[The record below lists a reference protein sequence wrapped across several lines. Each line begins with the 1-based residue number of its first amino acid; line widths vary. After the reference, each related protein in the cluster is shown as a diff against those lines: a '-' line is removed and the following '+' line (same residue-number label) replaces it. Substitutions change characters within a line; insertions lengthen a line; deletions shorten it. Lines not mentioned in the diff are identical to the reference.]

1 MAHHASDVG
10 DTVGPVDVSVAEQA
24 HGSTTELT
32 WRGVEGG
39 VEGRKVCVAGADGTG
54 RGSWRW

>member
-10 DTVGPVDVSVAEQA
+10 GIVGPVDVSVAEQA

-39 VEGRKVCVAGADGTG
+39 VEGR
-54 RGSWRW
+54 